1 MDAEELSSDVPFPKE
16 EKTQVEPVDELI
28 LLREQLE
35 EALREKDQF
44 RGIAQ
49 RAQADLMNYKKRATE
64 EMADVRRTTSSR
76 SILTLLSIVDDLDR
90 AIFLIPDDAVSPGW
104 LDGLN
109 LVMRNIT
116 SALDLEGVSKIDV
129 VGKLFEPWEC
139 EAVQYQETEGVEEG
153 EVIEVI
159 RDGYRHHNKVL
170 RAAQVIVAKKRASVP
185 ESDTTEEEIK

>member
-170 RAAQVIVAKKRASVP
+170 RAAQVIVAKKPDLVP
-185 ESDTTEEEIK
+185 ESDIIEEEVT

>member
-1 MDAEELSSDVPFPKE
+1 MDAEELSSEVPVPEE
-16 EKTQVEPVDELI
+16 EKPQVEPVDELS
-28 LLREQLE
+28 LLKEQLE
-35 EALREKDQF
+35 ETLREKDQF

-90 AIFLIPDDAVSPGW
+90 AISLIPNDAVVPGW

-116 SALDLEGVSKIDV
+116 SELDLEGVSKIDV
-129 VGKLFEPWEC
+129 LGKIFEPWEC
-139 EAVQYQETEGVEEG
+139 EAVQYKETEGVEEG

-170 RAAQVIVAKKRASVP
+170 RAAQVIVAKKPDLVP
-185 ESDTTEEEIK
+185 ESDIIEEEVT